1 MQWLG
6 IVLGGA
12 LGAMARY
19 YVTQTIQARWSRA
32 FPLATFVINI
42 VGAFCLGLVVMSTKH
57 PAWLH
62 TWIVSTVGTGFLGAF
77 TTFSTYMVESLTLLH
92 VKKIGMMFA
101 YMVSS
106 LVIGLLLAYL
116 GMHVAMIR

>member
-1 MQWLG
+1 MQWFG

-19 YVTQTIQARWSRA
+19 YVTRTIQARWSRA

-42 VGAFCLGLVVMSTKH
+42 VGAFFLGLVVMSTKQ
-57 PAWLH
+57 PSLLH
-62 TWIVSTVGTGFLGAF
+62 TWIASTVGTGFLGAF
-77 TTFSTYMVESLTLLH
+77 TTFSTYMVESMTL
-92 VKKIGMMFA
+92 VQIKKTGMMFM
-101 YMVSS
+101 YMLSS

-116 GMHVAMIR
+116 GMHVAMI